1 MPEHTGLYMQSLEN
15 ARHCNEVELWRES
28 HKANMECARAIEDA
42 INKGFRNN
50 HLSHDCARSVI
61 DGYGFDRVNFL
72 LRLTLKH
79 AQQDG
84 RYSEENKA
92 WGRNFAV
99 PSSNDRT
106 EYLINSH
113 PVLLNGFID
122 EAREEWNKLG
132 LWDSSHC
139 EDMSG
144 ADLTNKILVIKPDRL
159 KDEYKT
165 PDDQLFYATS
175 GFGCDPNARGRSV
188 FGRFAKDDENYSWW
202 RTDFIGILKDEFI
215 PDWVKEKYD
224 LKEDNEPS
232 EDCGMEM
239 R

>member
-1 MPEHTGLYMQSLEN
+1 MSERTELYMQSLDN
-15 ARHCNEVELWRES
+15 ARHCNEVDLWRES

-42 INKGFRNN
+42 ISKGFCDN
-50 HLSHDCARSVI
+50 HLSHDCARTVI
-61 DGYGFDRVNFL
+61 DEYGFDRVNFL
-72 LRLTLKH
+72 LRLNLKH

-84 RYSEENKA
+84 RYSENNKA
-92 WGRNFAV
+92 WGQNFSV
-99 PSSNDRT
+99 PPSNDRT

-122 EAREEWNKLG
+122 EARAEWKALN

-144 ADLTNKILVIKPDRL
+144 VDLTGKLLVLRPECL
-159 KDEYKT
+159 KDEYKS
-165 PDDQLFYATS
+165 PDYQLFRAKS

-188 FGRFAKDDENYSWW
+188 FGQFAKDDEDYSWW
-202 RTDFIGILKDEFI
+202 RTDFIGILKDKFI

-224 LKEDNEPS
+224 LKVDTEQS